1 MEGERTRQGAENYLK
16 NTVGTNRTESMII
29 LNVNGITIIIQ
40 YTTEVDKKRFNFML
54 SVKIAL

>member
-29 LNVNGITIIIQ
+29 LNVNGITIIIH